1 MVEFKVN
8 VSTKDGKTYPKEV
21 KDQHA
26 NALLG
31 KKIGDEVDGI
41 FVGLPGYRLVI
52 TGGSDKDGFSMRSDM
67 NSVGRKK
74 ILLTKG
80 TGLKSTKKGKREKK
94 YIRGKIIGQ
103 ELMQINMKVIKEGP
117 RKIETET
124 EIERGGADEGSQTA

>member
-8 VSTKDGKTYPKEV
+8 VSTKDGKTHPKEV

-80 TGLKSTKKGKREKK
+80 TGLKSTQKGKREKK

-117 RKIETET
+117 RKIETE
-124 EIERGGADEGSQTA
+124 IEQGGTDESSQTA

>member
-8 VSTKDGKTYPKEV
+8 VSTTNGKTYPMGVKE
-21 KDQHA
+21 QHA

-52 TGGSDKDGFSMRSDM
+52 TGGSDRDGFSMRDDM

-80 TGLKSTKKGKREKK
+80 IGLKSAKKGERKKK
-94 YIRGKIIGQ
+94 YVRGKIIGQ
-103 ELMQINMKVIKEGP
+103 EIVQINMKVIKEGP
-117 RKIETET
+117 GRIGEEPGQDQ
-124 EIERGGADEGSQTA
+124 EPGSANEGS

>member
-117 RKIETET
+117 RKVETET

>member
-8 VSTKDGKTYPKEV
+8 VSTKDGKTHPKEV

-80 TGLKSTKKGKREKK
+80 TGLKSAKKGKREKK
-94 YIRGKIIGQ
+94 YVRGKIIGQ

-124 EIERGGADEGSQTA
+124 EIEQGGADESSQTA